1 MIYQKGHVPRD
12 ITITII
18 RSLSQ
23 YNMNTYTINIA
34 KATAWKYGGSIFEH
48 YQVIS
53 SVLGFKQNRC
63 SLIKRIKQTRK
74 YVVYSK

>member
-23 YNMNTYTINIA
+23 YKYEHIQLTLQKQLHGNM
-34 KATAWKYGGSIFEH
+34 
-48 YQVIS
+48 
-53 SVLGFKQNRC
+53 
-63 SLIKRIKQTRK
+63 
-74 YVVYSK
+74 VVHLF